1 MSGFTQASIQDIA
14 KALGVSPSTVSRA
27 LKNHPDISEK
37 TCKMVQEYAQ
47 KVHYRPNVFALGL
60 KQRRS
65 MTIGIIIPEIIHHF
79 FSSVLS
85 GIEDMAYGKGY
96 RVMICQSNENHIR
109 EVINMQALLDHRVDG
124 LIVSVSKSTLDFS
137 HFKKAGDQQVPVV
150 FFDRTCDEIDSDR
163 VVTNDFEGARMVVS
177 HLIKRGCRNILHLA
191 GPQHLNVGRERYNG
205 YVQAL
210 RDAGIKPKSNLVI
223 KCDTPSKVEYR
234 RSIILSRAPGIDG
247 VFAVNDFSAA
257 AVMRLLQE
265 NGFDIPG
272 NIAVAGFGDDPL
284 ASMVRPALTTVEQRG
299 YDMGR
304 ESARLLINRL
314 DGNAKKEFQT
324 RIFPA
329 FLKVRESA

>member
-1 MSGFTQASIQDIA
+1 MNRSSQASIQDIA

-27 LKNHPDISEK
+27 LKNHPDISEE
-37 TCKMVQEYAQ
+37 TCKKVQEYAQ
-47 KVHYRPNVFALGL
+47 KVQYRPNVFALGL
-60 KQRRS
+60 KHKRS
-65 MTIGIIIPEIIHHF
+65 KTIGIVIPEIVHHF

-96 RVMICQSNENHIR
+96 RVMICQSNENYLR

-124 LIVSVSKSTLDFS
+124 LLVSVSKSTLDFS
-137 HFKKAGDQQVPVV
+137 HLKQAVPIV
-150 FFDRTCDEIDSDR
+150 FFDRTCDEISSDR

-177 HLIKRGCRNILHLA
+177 HLVKRGCRSILHLA

-205 YVQAL
+205 YVHAL
-210 RDAGIKPKSNLVI
+210 KESGIKPKSSLVI

-234 RSIILSRAPGIDG
+234 KNIILGRAEAIDA
-247 VFAVNDFSAA
+247 VFAVNDFT
-257 AVMRLLQE
+257 AVATMRLFQE
-265 NGFDIPG
+265 NGYSVPG

-284 ASMVRPALTTVEQRG
+284 ASMVRPSLTTVEQRG

-314 DGNAKKEFQT
+314 NSGDGKDYQT
-324 RIFPA
+324 KVFPA